1 MTKKE
6 IQKHQA
12 AIREADAKMFAI
24 YNKQIEEKREL
35 TAKES
40 AELATLKS
48 QKEMAR
54 EAILTSGCESAA
66 AQIRMSDNRNAEL
79 REALKDFKGRSADN
93 IILLSKAGENVTNT
107 IENSG
112 AITLRIE
119 DLIDTTSEGLGLPD
133 GLQMQ
138 TGVTGNEIW
147 PVSTNDVEFEEP
159 DEVAELN
166 DQKLDFASIT
176 PQMHRAGL
184 TLPVSF
190 AAIDN
195 AAFDLYAF
203 ITAKFQ
209 KASRKYHAKK
219 YYWPGVLTGNKG
231 PFSGMT
237 KKGDITIG
245 ADTYRQILQAV
256 AQIAVKGFE
265 GEVVLSFDKE
275 IEALLK
281 CTPLIAGA
289 AAGFVIQ
296 NGLCAGYKYTTSNY
310 VNGGQAGKHYFEIS
324 MPEWF
329 VIQQHGEA
337 RFTVDGISKAKN
349 NVLQLTLNTFY
360 SYTELSNKVNGNNDG
375 VPQAFALYEVVEA
388 ASSNEIGD

>member
-12 AIREADAKMFAI
+12 AIREADAKMSAI

-35 TAKES
+35 TAEES

-93 IILLSKAGENVTNT
+93 IILLSKAGDNVTNT

-133 GLQMQ
+133 GLSMQ

-159 DEVAELN
+159 DETAELN

-209 KASRKYHAKK
+209 KASRKYHARK

-275 IEALLK
+275 VEAILK
-281 CTPLIAGA
+281 CTPLITGA

-296 NGLCAGYKYTTSNY
+296 DGLCAGYKYTTSNY

-337 RFTVDGISKAKN
+337 RFTVDGVSQAKK
-349 NVLQLTLNTFY
+349 NVLQLTLNTFF

-388 ASSNEIGD
+388 ASSNEIGG

>member
-12 AIREADAKMFAI
+12 AIREADAKMSAI

-35 TAKES
+35 TAEES